1 MRPFVPA
8 LLVALG
14 AVALPLVEAP
24 LAAQSHD
31 APVRYDDDYL
41 PASFHEGRREALMS
55 RLPDDA
61 LAIVFGAPTRN
72 RSNDV
77 SFEYR
82 QDSDFLYLTGSP
94 EPGSALVL
102 APGGVEVDGRTVRE
116 ILFVPPRD
124 PSEEVWLGRRFGT
137 ERAMEQL
144 GVELAVD
151 ATRFDELVGPWLASG
166 SYKVHHLPLP
176 DGVPA
181 ASELEGQLELFRR
194 HVQPITIEEGGL
206 TGFVLHGVLSSPS
219 PELFTRLRA
228 LVDRGFDPAAASDPT
243 ARELAEAFVDAR
255 EYESW
260 SRTHAELTSGH
271 PDGTMLRALLDE
283 LRTHKTAEE
292 LTIMQKAI
300 DMTVEAHREVMRS
313 VEPGWHEYEIEAL
326 VEHTFKTSGA
336 EYPAFPS
343 IVGSGENSVILHYE
357 TNRRRT
363 EPGDMVVIDVGAEY
377 HGYAADVT
385 RTVPVSGTFTDEQRA
400 IYDVVYRAQEAGIE
414 ASLAG
419 APYLAPHRAAEAVM
433 AEGMAEL
440 GLIRDETDLNGLRR
454 FFMHATSHYLGLDVH
469 DVGGGGPLEPGTV
482 ITVEPGLYIP
492 AADDIDPRWW
502 NIGVRIEDDILVT
515 EDGPVNLSAG
525 APRSSEEV
533 EALMGERP

>member
-1 MRPFVPA
+1 MRPFIPA

-14 AVALPLVEAP
+14 AVSLPPLVAP

-31 APVRYDDDYL
+31 APVRYDEDHL
-41 PASFHEGRREALMS
+41 PASFYEERREELMS

-61 LAIVFGAPTRN
+61 LAILFGAPTRN

-94 EPGSALVL
+94 EPGSGLVL
-102 APGGVEVDGRTVRE
+102 APGGVEVDGRTVHE
-116 ILFVPPRD
+116 ILFVPPRN

-151 ATRFDELVGPWLASG
+151 ATRFEELVGQWLASG
-166 SYKVHHLPLP
+166 SYKTYHLPLP

-219 PELFTRLRA
+219 PELFARLRA

-255 EYESW
+255 EYEAW
-260 SRTHAELTSGH
+260 VQTHAELTKGH
-271 PDGTMLRALLDE
+271 PDGTTLRTLLDE
-283 LRTHKTAEE
+283 LRTLKTDEE
-292 LTIMQKAI
+292 LAIMQKAI

-357 TNRRRT
+357 TNRRKT

-414 ASLAG
+414 ASRAG
-419 APYLAPHRAAEAVM
+419 APYLAPHHAAEAVM
-433 AEGMAEL
+433 AGGMAEL

-502 NIGVRIEDDILVT
+502 NIGVRIEDDVLVT
-515 EDGPVNLSAG
+515 EGGPVNLSAG

-533 EALMGERP
+533 ETLMGERP